1 MKRLLLP
8 VALLTMLSTTA
19 AASTQLR
26 DVSIRVRV
34 GGDRVIG
41 VEQPERFES
50 IDLGATWYL
59 PWQRYGESGWGVG
72 TRLLGSIG
80 WMTGASDSALVL
92 SAVPLLAFGS
102 ADGRYTFDM
111 GLGLALLS
119 RYEFEQQDFGGHTQ
133 FALTVGLSAPVY
145 RNVSVG
151 YRFMHYSDAAIHGDD
166 TIGADFHMVE
176 LGWRF

>member
-1 MKRLLLP
+1 MKRLLSSS
-8 VALLTMLSTTA
+8 ALLATLPMSA
-19 AASTQLR
+19 VASMELH
-26 DVSIRVRV
+26 DISVRVRV

-50 IDLGATWYL
+50 IDLGLTWRL

-92 SAVPLLAFGS
+92 SAVPLLALGS
-102 ADGRYTFDM
+102 ADGRFTLDM

-119 RYEFEQQDFGGHTQ
+119 RHEFEQQDFGGHTQ
-133 FALTVGLSAPVY
+133 FALTVGLSVPVY

-151 YRFMHYSDAAIHGDD
+151 YRFMHYSDAAMHGDD

>member
-19 AASTQLR
+19 AASTQLH

-34 GGDRVIG
+34 GGERVIG

-50 IDLGATWYL
+50 IDLGVTWRL
-59 PWQRYGESGWGVG
+59 PWSHYGSSGWGVG
-72 TRLLGSIG
+72 TRLLGSVG

-102 ADGRYTFDM
+102 ADGRYTLDM
-111 GLGLALLS
+111 GLGVALLS
-119 RYEFEQQDFGGHTQ
+119 RHQFEQQDFGGYFQ
-133 FALTVGLSAPVY
+133 FALTVG
-145 RNVSVG
+145 VSVPIYRGVGLG

-176 LGWRF
+176 LSYRF